1 MTESTLIDAGG
12 PATGAGALLS
22 ILRDGRPRTRA
33 ELAQLTG
40 WARSTLSV
48 RLDALLHQR
57 LVVPTDDAIHSGGRP
72 ATTFAFNQGAR
83 VVLAADLGVTH
94 ARLAVTDLAAMVLA
108 ERSAE
113 MPIDR
118 GPVPVL
124 TWLVETFRE
133 LLGECGRGTADVCGI
148 GVGLPGPVEHDTGKP
163 VNPPIMPG
171 WDRFTVPEWLSE
183 RLGAPV
189 LVDNDVNIMALGEY
203 WAVRSQVE
211 HMIFVKIGTGV
222 GCGIISEG
230 RLHRGAQGAAGDI
243 GHIRVPSFEDVVCRC
258 GNTGCLEA
266 VAGGGAL
273 AARLRAAGQD
283 TSVSR
288 DVVDLVRAGNV
299 PATQAVRQAGREIGT
314 VLASVVNFFNP
325 SLIVVGGDIAEA
337 GEHLL
342 AGVRE
347 VIYSRSLPLA
357 TQHLGIL
364 ASELGDRAGV
374 TGAAVMV
381 IGHVLAPEA
390 VDQAVAALSGG
401 R

>member
-12 PATGAGALLS
+12 SAAGAGALLS

-40 WARSTLSV
+40 WARSTLSL
-48 RLDALLHQR
+48 RLDALMHQR
-57 LVVPTDDAIHSGGRP
+57 LVAPTDDAIHSGGRP
-72 ATTFAFNQGAR
+72 ATTFAFNRSAR

-94 ARLAVTDLAAMVLA
+94 ARLAVTDLATDPLA

-113 MPIDR
+113 LPIDR

-124 TWLVETFRE
+124 TWLVETFRD
-133 LLGECGRGTADVCGI
+133 LLGECGRSLADVCGI
-148 GVGLPGPVEHDTGKP
+148 GVGLPGPVEHGSGTP

-171 WDRFTVPEWLSE
+171 WDRFAVPEWLSA

-189 LVDNDVNIMALGEY
+189 LVDNDVNMMALGEY
-203 WAVRSQVE
+203 WAIRSQVQ
-211 HMIFVKIGTGV
+211 HMIFVKVGTGV

-273 AARLRAAGQD
+273 AARLREAGED
-283 TSVSR
+283 ASVGR
-288 DVVDLVRAGNV
+288 DVVELVRAGNV
-299 PATQAVRQAGREIGT
+299 RAVQAVRQAGREIGM
-314 VLASVVNFFNP
+314 VLAWVVNFFNP
-325 SLIVVGGDIAEA
+325 SFIVVGGDIAAA

-342 AGVRE
+342 AGIRE

-364 ASELGDRAGV
+364 TSELGDRAGV

-381 IGHVLAPEA
+381 IEHVLAPEV
-390 VDQAVAALSGG
+390 VDQAVTALGAGG
-401 R
+401 